1 MVHQAEVIQ
10 TLLAEEIATVAGTL
24 GIKKGILELWAA
36 QFKPDLT
43 LITLMHMS
51 KKHLLDPLAN
61 EITIVQYLNS
71 TNHVFIPIHGW
82 MKIINQHTQFSGMS
96 LQQATEEKEGIPV
109 WMECCIYRKDRIL
122 PIVIKEYFDEVKSEH
137 PGWKEL
143 PRRMLRHRA
152 IQQCARLAFNIG
164 LLHIDQSESSGA
176 KNQSTDNKTKVILSE
191 CRRGVNQIQ
200 KLKQILVNPE

>member
-1 MVHQAEVIQ
+1 
-10 TLLAEEIATVAGTL
+10 
-24 GIKKGILELWAA
+24 
-36 QFKPDLT
+36 
-43 LITLMHMS
+43 
-51 KKHLLDPLAN
+51 
-61 EITIVQYLNS
+61 
-71 TNHVFIPIHGW
+71 

-143 PRRMLRHRA
+143 PRRMLKHRA

-164 LLHIDQSESSGA
+164 LLHIDQSENSGQ
-176 KNQSTDNKTKVILSE
+176 KIN
-191 CRRGVNQIQ
+191 RQIIRQ
-200 KLKQILVNPE
+200 KLFCRSAEEVSIKYKS